1 MNSNKT
7 KKKNIALV
15 HYSYPPVIG
24 GVEFIMEAHAKQF
37 AQAGHQVKII
47 TGVGRSVEANISIHR
62 IKDFSTDSEETEIV
76 QEELRN
82 GFLTERF
89 GKLKNKLKKEIQ
101 KALGDISVCFVHNV
115 LTMHFNMALTAA
127 FSEIIKEWGEEKDFY
142 IWCHDASLNNPD
154 YQIPNRGKYPWK
166 LLQEVQPHGR
176 YITISSWRKKQLSEL
191 FGVDSSSFQIVPNGV
206 DLRSFLGITDFI
218 WQIAQDLDLFH
229 QEIVLFFPSRILRR
243 KNYELAIHITHALNR
258 LGKKSL
264 LLLTGPPDPHNSKTK
279 EYLSELCALIKKLDC
294 EKEVIFIHNLKEKY
308 GQDFKIGYSHLQ
320 ALYSL
325 SDILLLPSSQ
335 EGFGIPLL
343 EAASKKLP
351 IACSN
356 IASFTEVTKEHT
368 LLFNLKDD
376 PYEIA
381 QRIID
386 FLNSQPTYHLFKK
399 IMKTYSWEAIYENY
413 LKELVS

>member
-47 TGVGRSVEANISIHR
+47 TGVGRSLDPNISIHR
-62 IKDFSTDSEETEIV
+62 IKDFSTNSEETEIV

-142 IWCHDASLNNPD
+142 IWCHDATLNNPD

-166 LLQEVQPHGR
+166 LLQEVQSHGR
-176 YITISSWRKKQLSEL
+176 YITISAWRKKQLSQL

-218 WQIAQDLDLFH
+218 WQIAQDLNLFH

-264 LLLTGPPDPHNSKTK
+264 LLLTGPPDPHNPKTK

-294 EKEVIFIHNLKEKY
+294 GKEVIFIHNLKEKY
-308 GQDFKIGYSHLQ
+308 GQDFKIDYSHLQ
-320 ALYSL
+320 SLYSL
-325 SDILLLPSSQ
+325 SDILLLTSSQ

-356 IASFTEVTKEHT
+356 IASSTEVTKEHA
-368 LLFNLKDD
+368 LLFDLKDD

-386 FLNSQPTYHLFKK
+386 FLSHQPTYRLFKR
-399 IMKTYSWEAIYENY
+399 IIKTNSWEAIYENY

>member
-154 YQIPNRGKYPWK
+154 YRIPHRGKYPWK

-176 YITISSWRKKQLSEL
+176 YITISSCRKKQLSEL
-191 FGVDSSSFQIVPNGV
+191 FRVDSSSFPIVPNGV
-206 DLRSFLGITDFI
+206 DLRSFLGVTDFI

-279 EYLSELCALIKKLDC
+279 EYLNELCALIKRLDC

-308 GQDFKIGYSHLQ
+308 GPDFKIGYSHLQ

-356 IASFTEVTKEHT
+356 IAPFTEVTKEYT
-368 LLFNLKDD
+368 LFFNLKDD

-386 FLNSQPTYHLFKK
+386 FLNHQPTYQLFKK

-413 LKELVS
+413 LKKLVS

>member
-1 MNSNKT
+1 
-7 KKKNIALV
+7 
-15 HYSYPPVIG
+15 
-24 GVEFIMEAHAKQF
+24 
-37 AQAGHQVKII
+37 
-47 TGVGRSVEANISIHR
+47 
-62 IKDFSTDSEETEIV
+62 
-76 QEELRN
+76 
-82 GFLTERF
+82 
-89 GKLKNKLKKEIQ
+89 
-101 KALGDISVCFVHNV
+101 
-115 LTMHFNMALTAA
+115 
-127 FSEIIKEWGEEKDFY
+127 
-142 IWCHDASLNNPD
+142 
-154 YQIPNRGKYPWK
+154 
-166 LLQEVQPHGR
+166 
-176 YITISSWRKKQLSEL
+176 
-191 FGVDSSSFQIVPNGV
+191 
-206 DLRSFLGITDFI
+206 SFLGVTDLI
-218 WQIAQDLDLFH
+218 WQIAQDLNLSH

-308 GQDFKIGYSHLQ
+308 GRDFKIGYSHLQ

-325 SDILLLPSSQ
+325 SDILLFPSSQ

-356 IASFTEVTKEHT
+356 IAPFTEVTKEYT

-386 FLNSQPTYHLFKK
+386 FLNSQPTYQLFKK
-399 IMKTYSWEAIYENY
+399 IRKTYSWEAIYENY

>member
-47 TGVGRSVEANISIHR
+47 TGVGRSVEENISIHR

-142 IWCHDASLNNPD
+142 IWCHDATFNNPD

-206 DLRSFLGITDFI
+206 DLRSFLGVTDFI

-356 IASFTEVTKEHT
+356 IAPFTEVTKEHT

-386 FLNSQPTYHLFKK
+386 FLNSQPTYQLFKK